1 MTKLIN
7 AGLDNHTT
15 TPTNLEISSIY
26 CERTCLFRCCTI
38 AATRYDLD

>member
-26 CERTCLFRCCTI
+26 CERNASFVVALLLRHVMI
-38 AATRYDLD
+38 